1 MTHATDS
8 IEYRMTWLYEAG
20 YLKDH
25 PRGRIVGVK
34 ITEVQSQQSGPEVV
48 GEGRFPQLGADRD
61 CPRCGGTVTRNARPE
76 EEVLPPVI
84 TFHSCAHAR
93 ASLPEWAQDPIYE
106 GEPIFMIVAGMED
119 MAAEQADL
127 EYEADVLD
135 RLRGRCDLCGEL
147 PAKREQL
154 AIDGGLALCSGCS
167 TRGDDQ

>member
-1 MTHATDS
+1 M
-8 IEYRMTWLYEAG
+8 
-20 YLKDH
+20 
-25 PRGRIVGVK
+25 
-34 ITEVQSQQSGPEVV
+34 
-48 GEGRFPQLGADRD
+48 
-61 CPRCGGTVTRNARPE
+61 TRNARPA
-76 EEVLPPVI
+76 EEVQARVI

-106 GEPIFMIVAGMED
+106 GEPIFMIVAGMEE
-119 MAAEQADL
+119 MADAEAER